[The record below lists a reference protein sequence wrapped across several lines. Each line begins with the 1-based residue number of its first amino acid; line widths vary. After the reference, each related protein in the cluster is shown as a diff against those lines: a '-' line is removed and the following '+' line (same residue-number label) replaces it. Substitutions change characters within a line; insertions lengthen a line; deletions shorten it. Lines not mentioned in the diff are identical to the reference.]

1 MALGRKRKKTEKP
14 GESNSAAQPEPEPEQ
29 VLEAV
34 NNEHK
39 EREGRRGRKKGK
51 VDGNRDSPS
60 QAWLPVKERLR
71 NFGKKVN
78 YDESRGQGVDQKL
91 LGTGRPKHAKRD
103 SKVSF
108 FLVHYSS
115 VIN

>member
-14 GESNSAAQPEPEPEQ
+14 GESIAAAQPEPEQ
-29 VLEAV
+29 GLEAV
-34 NNEHK
+34 NTEHK
-39 EREGRRGRKKGK
+39 EREGRRSRKKGK
-51 VDGNRDSPS
+51 VDGNRDSLN

-78 YDESRGQGVDQKL
+78 YDKSRDQGDDQKL
-91 LGTGRPKHAKRD
+91 LGTGRPKNAKRD

-108 FLVHYSS
+108 FLVHHSS